1 MDMKRLMT
9 GAVVGGLTLFAMG
22 YLAYEVLLVDFFAA
36 NATGDA
42 GREALI
48 FPAIIAGEILMG
60 ALLTRA
66 CDWSGSTGWQACAKT
81 GATVGFLAWGA
92 AALIT
97 YGVFDLS
104 TLTATIADPLVT
116 MVRAGVAGAVIGMVV
131 AKGDSG
137 AAAAPASDY

>member
-22 YLAYEVLLVDFFAA
+22 YLAYEVLLVDFFDA

-60 ALLTRA
+60 ALLTMT
-66 CDWSGSTGWQACAKT
+66 CDWSGSTGRPHARPVPSCTPARNRPGGHPRPSPQA
-81 GATVGFLAWGA
+81 
-92 AALIT
+92 
-97 YGVFDLS
+97 
-104 TLTATIADPLVT
+104 P
-116 MVRAGVAGAVIGMVV
+116 
-131 AKGDSG
+131 SG
-137 AAAAPASDY
+137 P